1 MGSKTGMVLVLKCIL
16 ILQVKYAACGYSY
29 TFVYSPP
36 CEVTCKICQL
46 PCRASQVSLCCKNNF
61 CAGHVTT
68 TKDGDS
74 YPLQK
79 ECPICHSDKFEYFPD
94 NQADEKIQ
102 LLLVYCPNKD
112 VGCNW
117 IGQLSQV
124 DMHCNDD
131 NSGCQL
137 QEIRCTSNCGKVLQR
152 QHLNDHLLHDC
163 SCYCSYCNISAGQQ
177 EIVKFH
183 KESCQKYPIVCPNN
197 CGVTVSRDK
206 IDEHKNICPLQEI
219 DCEYYKVGCRDKI
232 FREDQELH
240 HKNKISKHLDL
251 IKQHISDETA
261 AQKRCI
267 HLAYIFCFGLL
278 LIAIICQY
286 IYTNYKY
293 NEIEIDRYIYNE
305 VLGNLEIENYHL
317 NYKMVK
323 MQQLYFSILLLKAD
337 LDLYVPTKDQMK
349 LLDDMLLKA
358 YNSCINTTDGFAMS
372 MRNLSKSFA
381 SLQETITKGYDH
393 VYSSS
398 WKLHLRILNLL
409 SLHGDQVTP
418 VVFAMHTYSKWSKE
432 KKPWFSTVFF
442 DVKGGNQL
450 CLLVIPINV
459 TVSVSLILL
468 TPAPNTSLHYD
479 GVFAIE
485 LLNQIND
492 TNHLVNDISFN
503 EVAPSKQS
511 NEATYTNLKYLLSSH
526 QDDVAFL
533 TEDRLYFR
541 VSFYK

>member
-1 MGSKTGMVLVLKCIL
+1 MFEIKCIL
-16 ILQVKYAACGYSY
+16 ILQVKYAACGYSHI
-29 TFVYSPP
+29 FVYPPP

-46 PCRASQVSLCCKNNF
+46 PCKESQISLCCKNNF

-74 YPLQK
+74 YALQK
-79 ECPICHSDKFEYFPD
+79 ECPICCSDKFEYFPD

-102 LLLVYCPNKD
+102 SLLIYCPNKD

-124 DMHCNDD
+124 YMHCNDD
-131 NSGCQL
+131 NSGCL
-137 QEIRCTSNCGKVLQR
+137 LKEIRCTSNCGKVLQR
-152 QHLNDHLLHDC
+152 QHLSDHLLHDC
-163 SCYCSYCNISAGQQ
+163 SRYCPYCKRSTGQQ

-183 KESCQKYPIVCPNN
+183 KENCQKYPIVCPNN
-197 CGVTVSRDK
+197 CGVTVSRDE
-206 IDEHKNICPLQEI
+206 IAEHKNICPLQEI
-219 DCEYYKVGCRDKI
+219 DCEYYKIGCRDKI
-232 FREDQELH
+232 LCKDKEWH
-240 HKNKISKHLDL
+240 YKNKISKHLDL
-251 IKQHISDETA
+251 MKQQISDEKV
-261 AQKRCI
+261 AQKYCI
-267 HLAYIFCFGLL
+267 HLAYIFCCGLL
-278 LIAIICQY
+278 LLAIICQY
-286 IYTNYKY
+286 IYVNHKY
-293 NEIEIDRYIYNE
+293 NEIESDRYIVYNE
-305 VLGNLEIENYHL
+305 MLGNLKIENDDLKYEMQHL
-317 NYKMVK
+317 DI
-323 MQQLYFSILLLKAD
+323 SILLLTMN
-337 LDLYVPTKDQMK
+337 LHLYATTKDQMK
-349 LLDDMLLKA
+349 FLDVILQKA
-358 YNSCINTTDGFAMS
+358 HIGSINDIDSCAMS
-372 MRNLSKSFA
+372 IRNLNKSFA
-381 SLQETITKGYDH
+381 SLKEIITKGYDH
-393 VYSSS
+393 VHSSS

-418 VVFAMHTYSKWSKE
+418 VVFAMLHYSKWSKE

-450 CLLVIPINV
+450 CLLVTPINV

-468 TPAPNTSLHYD
+468 TPAPNTNLHYD

-492 TNHLVNDISFN
+492 TNHLVNDLSFN
-503 EVAPSKQS
+503 KVAPSKQS
-511 NEATYTNLKYLLSSH
+511 NEATYTNLKYLSSH